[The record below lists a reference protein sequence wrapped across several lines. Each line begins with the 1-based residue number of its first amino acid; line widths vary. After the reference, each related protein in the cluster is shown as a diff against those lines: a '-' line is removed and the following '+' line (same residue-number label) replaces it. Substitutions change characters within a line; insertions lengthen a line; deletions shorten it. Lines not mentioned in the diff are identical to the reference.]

1 MSITSRYRIIA
12 IGKVRKVWIQ
22 KGISLY
28 LKRMPEL
35 AITEIRDS
43 SPQKESR
50 AIKSALKNDELMVVL
65 TEEGEALSSL
75 AFSQRLQNFGSKKL
89 TFVIGGAEGLTPEL
103 KAIANWKVSLSP
115 MTFPHEIAR
124 LLLIEQLYRAHSIF
138 QGTPYHR

>member
-1 MSITSRYRIIA
+1 MPITSRYRIIA

-28 LKRMPEL
+28 LKRIPGL

-50 AIKSALKNDELMVVL
+50 AIKSALKHDELMVVL
-65 TEEGEALSSL
+65 TEEGESLSSL
-75 AFSQRLQNFGSKKL
+75 AFSQRLQNLGSKKL
-89 TFVIGGAEGLTPEL
+89 AFVIGGAEGLTPEL
-103 KAIANWKVSLSP
+103 KSIANWKVSLSP

-124 LLLIEQLYRAHSIF
+124 LLLIEQLYRAHAIL